1 LAEATAPE
9 RLHLAAAEGGD
20 AEMAERIA
28 RHRREREEGWRAREE
43 PLELAAAMRAEA
55 RPGRLA
61 LVDCL
66 TLWLSNLML
75 AGRDIEA

>member
-1 LAEATAPE
+1 
-9 RLHLAAAEGGD
+9 
-20 AEMAERIA
+20 
-28 RHRREREEGWRAREE
+28 
-43 PLELAAAMRAEA
+43 MRAEA